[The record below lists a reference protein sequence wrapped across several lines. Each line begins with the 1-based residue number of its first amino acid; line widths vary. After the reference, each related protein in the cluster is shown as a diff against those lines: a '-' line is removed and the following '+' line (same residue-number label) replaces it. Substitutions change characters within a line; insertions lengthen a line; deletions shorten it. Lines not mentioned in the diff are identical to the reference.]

1 MISPFANGWPACG
14 SHAQRVRQAAAES
27 AKSVIKGDAIEAD
40 LDWIA
45 VLSRVS
51 VSIVD
56 WSTGCHKHV
65 SLCRFSPTAYVES
78 VLR

>member
-1 MISPFANGWPACG
+1 MAGQPVVAQES
-14 SHAQRVRQAAAES
+14 QRVRQAAAES